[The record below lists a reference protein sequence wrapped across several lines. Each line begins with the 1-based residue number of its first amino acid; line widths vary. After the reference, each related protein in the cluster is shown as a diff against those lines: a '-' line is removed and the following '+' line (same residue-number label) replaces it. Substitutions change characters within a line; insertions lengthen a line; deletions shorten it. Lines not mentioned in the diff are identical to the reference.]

1 MKKVTSTA
9 LLALQLTW
17 KIVLLVFALTLGVQ
31 LFFVCQELM
40 PGGVP
45 LQTTFG
51 FETLIRSAVQ
61 GAGKWWMLML
71 MALLVATAGAARGS
85 KTTYTLNRL
94 GLTENTATLIFGGVF
109 TGYFLLYW
117 AVQLAFAYG
126 VFVWYSRLSL
136 VSSNTFMLAAWRSE
150 WLHILL
156 PLGEWWNYLRNLVI
170 CLSFGFCAAFAAQ
183 QGRRGKVPL
192 TWFVAPVLFA
202 FLLNGRIGSTGQ
214 DITLTVLLIGFTV
227 GYWFVMKGGRK
238 DEDL

>member
-17 KIVLLVFALTLGVQ
+17 KIVLLVFVLTLGVQ
-31 LFFVCQELM
+31 LFFVCRELM

-117 AVQLAFAYG
+117 AVQLACAYG

-192 TWFVAPVLFA
+192 TWFVAPVLCA

>member
-31 LFFVCQELM
+31 LFFVCWELM

-136 VSSNTFMLAAWRSE
+136 VSSNTFMLAVWRSE
-150 WLHILL
+150 WLHTLL

-192 TWFVAPVLFA
+192 TWFVAPVLCA
-202 FLLNGRIGSTGQ
+202 FLLNGRIGSIGQ

-227 GYWFVMKGGRK
+227 GCWFVMKGGRK

>member
-31 LFFVCQELM
+31 LFFVCRELM

-109 TGYFLLYW
+109 TGYFQLYW

-136 VSSNTFMLAAWRSE
+136 VSSNTFMLAVWRSE
-150 WLHILL
+150 WLHTLL
-156 PLGEWWNYLRNLVI
+156 PMGEWWNYLRNLVI

-192 TWFVAPVLFA
+192 TWFVAPVLCA

-227 GYWFVMKGGRK
+227 GYWFVMKGGRE

>member
-31 LFFVCQELM
+31 LFFVCRELM

-71 MALLVATAGAARGS
+71 MALLMATAGAARGS

-94 GLTENTATLIFGGVF
+94 GLTENAVTLVFGGVF

-136 VSSNTFMLAAWRSE
+136 VSSNTFMLAVWRSE

-183 QGRRGKVPL
+183 QGRRGKIPL
-192 TWFVAPVLFA
+192 TWFIAPVLCA

-227 GYWFVMKGGRK
+227 GYWFVLKGGRE

>member
-17 KIVLLVFALTLGVQ
+17 KIVLLVFVLTLGVQ
-31 LFFVCQELM
+31 LFFVCRELM

-61 GAGKWWMLML
+61 GAGKWFMWLLMPFL
-71 MALLVATAGAARGS
+71 SVAAAAGKGS
-85 KTTYTLNRL
+85 KSVYTLNRL
-94 GLTENTATLIFGGVF
+94 GLSENAVTLVFGGVF
-109 TGYFLLYW
+109 AGYFLLYW
-117 AVQLAFAYG
+117 AVQLAFAYS

-136 VSSNTFMLAAWRSE
+136 VSSNTFMLACWRSE

-192 TWFVAPVLFA
+192 TWFVAPVLCA

>member
-31 LFFVCQELM
+31 LFFVCRELM

-94 GLTENTATLIFGGVF
+94 GLTENAVTLVFGGVF

-136 VSSNTFMLAAWRSE
+136 VSSNTFMLAVWRSE

-183 QGRRGKVPL
+183 QGRRGKIPL
-192 TWFVAPVLFA
+192 TWFIAPVLCA

-227 GYWFVMKGGRK
+227 GYWFVLKGGRE

>member
-31 LFFVCQELM
+31 LFFVCWELM

-71 MALLVATAGAARGS
+71 MALLVATAGAAMGS

-136 VSSNTFMLAAWRSE
+136 VSSNTFMLAVWRSE
-150 WLHILL
+150 WLHTLL

-170 CLSFGFCAAFAAQ
+170 CLSFGFCTAFAAQ

-192 TWFVAPVLFA
+192 TWFVAPVLCA

-227 GYWFVMKGGRK
+227 GYWFVMKGGRE

>member
-17 KIVLLVFALTLGVQ
+17 KIVLLVFVLTLGVQ
-31 LFFVCQELM
+31 LFFVCRELM

-61 GAGKWWMLML
+61 GAGKWFMWLLMPFL
-71 MALLVATAGAARGS
+71 SVAAAAGKGS
-85 KTTYTLNRL
+85 KSVYTLNRL

-136 VSSNTFMLAAWRSE
+136 VSSNTFMLAVWRSE
-150 WLHILL
+150 WLHTLL

-183 QGRRGKVPL
+183 QGRRGKIPL
-192 TWFVAPVLFA
+192 TWFIAPVLCA
-202 FLLNGRIGSTGQ
+202 FLLNGRIGSIGQ

-227 GYWFVMKGGRK
+227 GYWFVMKGGRE